1 MTSMTAMTNMT
12 STTDTQAMITAD
24 RLTRRYGSFYAVREV
39 SFSIPRGQVTAFV
52 GPNGAGKSTTMLMLT
67 GLLAPT
73 SGVARI
79 AGLDVRTRRTA
90 AAERLGFLPENGP
103 LYDDMNARA
112 LLRFF
117 GSARGLRGAKLSE
130 RIDAVIA
137 QCRLEEVIGKPAGKL
152 SKGYRQRLGLAQAL
166 VHDPDVL
173 ILDEPTAGLDPNQIE
188 QVRALLRDLGRTKTI
203 LLSTHIL
210 SEVRAVAQR
219 IILIN
224 QGRIVHDGPTNSLGA
239 DQESMERRFM
249 ELTRA
254 GSVAP

>member
-1 MTSMTAMTNMT
+1 
-12 STTDTQAMITAD
+12 MITAD
-24 RLTRRYGSFYAVREV
+24 RLTRMYGAFYAVRDV
-39 SFSIPRGQVTAFV
+39 SFSIPRGQVAAFV

-79 AGLDVRTRRTA
+79 AGVDVATDPIA

-103 LYDDMNARA
+103 LYDDMNARS

-117 GSARGLRGAKLSE
+117 GRARGLSGAKLSE
-130 RIDAVIA
+130 RLEAVVA

-166 VHDPDVL
+166 LHDPDVL
-173 ILDEPTAGLDPNQIE
+173 ILDEPTAGLDPNQID
-188 QVRALLRDLGRTKTI
+188 QVRRLLRELGKTKTI

-219 IILIN
+219 IVFIN
-224 QGRIVHDGPTNSLGA
+224 QGRIVHDGPTESLGG
-239 DQESMERRFM
+239 DQESMERRFL
-249 ELTRA
+249 ELTRGEAAIA
-254 GSVAP
+254 GGAPA